1 MSGRIKVAGD
11 FTKAISSIQV
21 KVGGVWRYAST
32 AQVKVGGTWRQW
44 FVSLITDAF
53 TRTTTGSLG
62 QTPSGIAWTNLF
74 GAFFANGSQAQS
86 NSSGVSTTS
95 AGALAYVPLG
105 LTDTTTSASVNPG
118 TGVSVWVTAAGSW
131 WGSIAYSTQ
140 TSSTYS
146 YSCNPYTACYS
157 CSQNYCADCSHI
169 TCNAC
174 ATTTYSASDSY
185 YGAATVS
192 YSCSTGTVGSAIGLS
207 ANRCYSSSTTYS
219 CPAGQYLGNGSSYAP
234 STTSCYRNSNDQY
247 VGPATANTTYS
258 DIGGASSSYSCSG
271 GTHQCAGA
279 PYSCCTYSCNS
290 GDTISGSTC
299 SNTPN
304 PGTAPNN
311 CNCGTTSSTYT
322 PALNSCTCN
331 SPDTGGG
338 LSVRYSYP
346 TPSACSCP
354 SGYTGGGSYTAYQT
368 CTGTTYTNHY
378 YTQIIYSSST
388 GAGYTVYSTS
398 PELAGAAAAIKV
410 TTSGNTLTSQ
420 AYSDTGLTTTLGS
433 AQTATN
439 TGTKGTNFGI
449 VMAYS
454 PNLASTT
461 VDNFSTGA

>member
-1 MSGRIKVAGD
+1 MSGRVKVAGD

-146 YSCNPYTACYS
+146 YNCNPYTACYS
-157 CSQNYCADCSHI
+157 CSQYYCADCTHI
-169 TCNAC
+169 TCTAC
-174 ATTTYSASDSY
+174 ATTTYSAY
-185 YGAATVS
+185 LTV
-192 YSCSTGTVGSAIGLS
+192 VGSAATASATATYYCTTADGNNLS
-207 ANRCYSSSTTYS
+207 NP
-219 CPAGQYLGNGSSYAP
+219 CPYGSNGSNYCNAAGSGNICSLTCP
-234 STTSCYRNSNDQY
+234 SGYTQY
-247 VGPATANTTYS
+247 GM
-258 DIGGASSSYSCSG
+258 GCYSCSG
-271 GTHQCAGA
+271 YPAGQN
-279 PYSCCTYSCNS
+279 YNCTTNCCQYSCNA
-290 GDTISGSTC
+290 GDTTVAPYTC
-299 SNTPN
+299 GHTPD

-331 SPDTGGG
+331 SQDTGGG
-338 LSVRYSYP
+338 LYIRYSYP
-346 TPSACSCP
+346 APINSCSCP

-368 CTGTTYTNHY
+368 CTGTSYANHY

>member
-1 MSGRIKVAGD
+1 MSGRVKVAGD

-62 QTPSGIAWTNLF
+62 QTPSGIAWANLF

-86 NSSGVSTTS
+86 DNSISTTT
-95 AGALAYVPLG
+95 AGAVAYVPLG
-105 LTDTTTSASVNPG
+105 LSDTTTSASVNPG

-140 TSSTYS
+140 TSSTYT

-157 CSQNYCADCSHI
+157 CSQYYCADCTHI
-169 TCNAC
+169 TCTAC
-174 ATTTYSASDSY
+174 ATTTYSATNQYAFSGLVGTAVVTTRFCTASD
-185 YGAATVS
+185 AANPSNSCPYTN
-192 YSCSTGTVGSAIGLS
+192 YSGVCKADATGNACSSACTTGTQIGL
-207 ANRCYSSSTTYS
+207 NCYACDSPYHLSGT
-219 CPAGQYLGNGSSYAP
+219 N
-234 STTSCYRNSNDQY
+234 CYIY
-247 VGPATANTTYS
+247 V
-258 DIGGASSSYSCSG
+258 
-271 GTHQCAGA
+271 
-279 PYSCCTYSCNS
+279 CNS
-290 GDTISGSTC
+290 GDTGGGASSTC
-299 SNTPN
+299 SHTPD
-304 PGTAPNN
+304 PGTAPSN

-338 LSVRYSYP
+338 LYIRYSYP
-346 TPSACSCP
+346 APSACSCP

-398 PELAGAAAAIKV
+398 PDLSTTTPVAAIKV

-420 AYSDTGLTTTLGS
+420 AYSDTGLTTSLGS

-449 VMAYS
+449 VKAYS
-454 PNLASTT
+454 PNLQSST